1 MNTPWIIWLLL
12 IVVSFTV
19 LEAYAFK
26 HPERENTL
34 SRFIATVGLKFP
46 LSLVMFGMLF
56 GGLAVHFYWPF
67 CPLLMP
73 PGHGG

>member
-1 MNTPWIIWLLL
+1 MNTPWIIWLLV
-12 IVVSFTV
+12 IVISFMI

-26 HPERENTL
+26 HPDRENTL
-34 SRFIATVGLKFP
+34 SRFVWSVGQKFP

-56 GGLAVHFYWPF
+56 GGLSVHFYWNW